1 VSTTS
6 QWSLQGRAKV
16 VTTPLR
22 DNQVYYVVYKLACFL
37 VFRRTCGYLPS
48 RTASVSVSLLYLVFR
63 TVGPLV
69 TLLVLNV
76 FLIRAL
82 HAARRRH
89 QQMSTSTTTSSRRS
103 RHRENVQPYSPGGAD
118 VHVEFPSATHVLA
131 PRTASRSVQSF
142 LRAAH
147 AVSYRSMIFARRR
160 HRENV
165 TLILVVVVSVFIVCQ
180 LPDLGLRIAAAV
192 GRCYVAATN

>member
-1 VSTTS
+1 MSTTS

-22 DNQVYYVVYKLACFL
+22 DNQVYYVVYKLACF
-37 VFRRTCGYLPS
+37 
-48 RTASVSVSLLYLVFR
+48 LVFR

-192 GRCYVAATN
+192 GRCYVR